1 MGFWD
6 TFNPF
11 AGMTGAE
18 IYHNFRGG
26 TGDNG
31 AGLYSAAFKVQLLV
45 KNYNERTKS
54 ITALTTSMESAW
66 EGGAGGAARRGAGP
80 LAVEHGLAGDTMTT
94 AETTLGSQFDAFRSA
109 QRTVTEVPPTPD
121 KPSPW
126 ENLTSLGGANR
137 NYENQVTQVN
147 AANDQNVLIMEA
159 YEGESEANASAM
171 PTTYGRI
178 TDDYA
183 EVGVERPPPPTPPV
197 AYERPPGTSGDP
209 GSGNTNNNGNY
220 TLPGTNDPSYQNN
233 NPNNQNNNTTNPN
246 HNNQTNPND
255 FRPPPPSTVEPPRFP
270 PGPNPG
276 QNPNQ
281 PGMPGMLPPPGFGPN
296 GDGRGDGRGGGRGF
310 GPGGGRGFGPG
321 GGGGGMGGPGS
332 GGSGGPGSG
341 GGARGLGSG
350 FGPGAGGAAAAGEGS
365 AARGGMGGP
374 GGGAAG
380 GRGAMGGGMGGGGRR
395 GEGDD
400 DTEHERPSFLVEPDP
415 HDTFGTDEVTAP
427 PVIGG

>member
-31 AGLYSAAFKVQLLV
+31 AGLYSSAFRVQVLV
-45 KNYNERTKS
+45 RNYNERTRS
-54 ITALTTSMESAW
+54 ITGLTTSMESAW
-66 EGGAGGAARRGAGP
+66 QGDAGGAARRGAGP
-80 LAVEHGLAGDTMTT
+80 LAVEHGLAGDTMAT

-121 KPSPW
+121 KPSAW
-126 ENLTSLGGANR
+126 DNLTSLGGAGR

-183 EVGVERPPPPTPPV
+183 AVGIERPVPPTPPPSYV
-197 AYERPPGTSGDP
+197 PPPGTGTDP
-209 GSGNTNNNGNY
+209 GSYTPGSNGNHN
-220 TLPGTNDPSYQNN
+220 LPGSNDSNNSGNPNN
-233 NPNNQNNNTTNPN
+233 NPGNGNGNNTNP
-246 HNNQTNPND
+246 NQTNPSD
-255 FRPPPPSTVEPPRFP
+255 FRPPSTVEPPRGLP
-270 PGPNPG
+270 PGQNPG
-276 QNPNQ
+276 QNPHHPGA
-281 PGMPGMLPPPGFGPN
+281 PGMVPPAFGPN
-296 GDGRGDGRGGGRGF
+296 GGGGGGSGGGSRGF
-310 GPGGGRGFGPG
+310 GPGGGRAFGPG
-321 GGGGGMGGPGS
+321 GSGGMGGPGS
-332 GGSGGPGSG
+332 GGGSGSGSGGPGA
-341 GGARGLGSG
+341 GARGLGSG
-350 FGPGAGGAAAAGEGS
+350 FGPGGAAAAAEG
-365 AARGGMGGP
+365 AAGRGGMGGGA
-374 GGGAAG
+374 GGGMGG
-380 GRGAMGGGMGGGGRR
+380 GRGGMGGGMGGGGRR
-395 GEGDD
+395 GEGEDD
-400 DTEHERPSFLVEPDP
+400 AEHERPSFLVEPDP

-427 PVIGG
+427 PVIGE